1 MTPPRTHGRAHGPG
15 IQVAAQFLTAGS
27 GGIARCAR
35 LTMMALSSQARV
47 SGLAVEDQSS
57 TLVGCTRTRAFRG
70 NRSAF
75 IAANMLGA
83 LSSDWVI
90 YDFAGTARAHGPL
103 GLARRPYA
111 LWAHGWEVW
120 PGNLRADYARAIR
133 GAKAVFVN
141 SGHTGARLAESMPD
155 LKTIH
160 VCQLGTEKDLAPNA
174 PAGRT
179 PDPGAEKMVLFVG
192 RNDEMFAKGQDVLIA
207 AWPKVVAEAPD
218 ATLVFVGGGE
228 RLDRLRELAAAS
240 PAAASIKVMGQLTDT
255 EVDALRTRARLFAM
269 LSNVEGFGLVF
280 AEAMSEG
287 LPVLTSNEDASTEVN
302 LHGETGFAIPRDDL
316 EGVAATVLRVL
327 NDDQL
332 FERLSRQ
339 AYERWR
345 STFCFSAF
353 RDRFLSAAGEAGLVR
368 PAVVN
373 GHAVV

>member
-1 MTPPRTHGRAHGPG
+1 MSLPG

-35 LTMMALSSQARV
+35 LTILALESQARV
-47 SGLAVEDQSS
+47 RGLAVEDQDS
-57 TLVGCTRTRAFRG
+57 TRVGDLKTRAFRG

-75 IAANMLGA
+75 IAANMMGA
-83 LSSDWVI
+83 LTSDWVV

-103 GLARRPYA
+103 GLAGRPYA

-120 PGNLRADYARAIR
+120 PGNLRPDYARAIR

-141 SGHTGARLAESMPD
+141 SGHTGQKLAESMPG

-160 VCQLGTEKDLAPNA
+160 ICQLGTEKDL
-174 PAGRT
+174 PAGADAGPRA
-179 PDPGAEKMVLFVG
+179 PSDEKMVLFVG

-207 AWPKVVAEAPD
+207 AWPKVAAEIPG
-218 ATLVFVGGGE
+218 ATLTFVGGGE
-228 RLDRLRELAAAS
+228 RLDRLRELAAGS
-240 PAAASIKVMGQLTDT
+240 PAAASIRVLGQLTDA

-280 AEAMSEG
+280 AEAMSQG

-302 LHGETGFAIPRDDL
+302 LHGQTGFAVSRDDL
-316 EGVAATVLRVL
+316 EQVAASIIGVLR
-327 NDDQL
+327 DDQL
-332 FERLSRQ
+332 FARLSRQ

-345 STFCFSAF
+345 SNFCFSAF
-353 RDRFLSAAGEAGLVR
+353 KDRFLDAAADAGLV
-368 PAVVN
+368 PQFN
-373 GHAVV
+373 GRVAA

>member
-1 MTPPRTHGRAHGPG
+1 MSPPG

-35 LTMMALSSQARV
+35 LTIMALTSQARV
-47 SGLAVEDQSS
+47 RGLAVEDQDS
-57 TLVGCTRTRAFRG
+57 TLVGDLKTRAFRG

-75 IAANMLGA
+75 IAANMMGA
-83 LSSDWVI
+83 LTSDWVV

-103 GLARRPYA
+103 GLAGRPYA

-141 SGHTGARLAESMPD
+141 SGHTGEKLAESMPR

-160 VCQLGTEKDLAPNA
+160 VCQLGTEKDLV
-174 PAGRT
+174 AGET
-179 PDPGAEKMVLFVG
+179 GAGPREPSHEKMVLFVG

-207 AWPKVVAEAPD
+207 AWPKVAAEIPG
-218 ATLVFVGGGE
+218 ATLTFVGGGE
-228 RLDRLRELAAAS
+228 RLDKLRELAAAS
-240 PAAASIKVMGQLTDT
+240 PAAGSIRVLGQLTDA
-255 EVDALRTRARLFAM
+255 EVEALRARARLFAM

-280 AEAMSEG
+280 AEAMSQG

-302 LHGETGFAIPRDDL
+302 LHGETGFAVSRDDL
-316 EGVAATVLRVL
+316 DEVAARIVGVL

-332 FERLSRQ
+332 FARLSRQ

-353 RDRFLSAAGEAGLVR
+353 KDRFLDAAAHAGLV
-368 PAVVN
+368 PQFN
-373 GHAVV
+373 GRVAA

>member
-1 MTPPRTHGRAHGPG
+1 MTHPD

-35 LTMMALSSQARV
+35 LTIMALTSQARV
-47 SGLAVEDQSS
+47 RGLAVEDQGA
-57 TLVGCTRTRAFRG
+57 TFVGDLKTRGFGG

-75 IAANMLGA
+75 VAANVMGA
-83 LSSDWVI
+83 LKSDWVI

-103 GLARRPYA
+103 GLAGRPYA

-120 PGNLRADYARAIR
+120 PGNLRPDYARAIR

-141 SGHTGARLAESMPD
+141 SAHTGERLAESMPD

-160 VCQLGTEKDLAPNA
+160 VCQLGTEKDA
-174 PAGRT
+174 PAGGAT
-179 PDPGAEKMVLFVG
+179 APAPDPGGEKMVLFVG

-207 AWPKVVAEAPD
+207 AWPKVAAEVPG
-218 ATLVFVGGGE
+218 ATLCFVGGGE

-240 PAAASIKVMGQLTDT
+240 PAAASIRVFGQLTDAAV
-255 EVDALRTRARLFAM
+255 EALRNRARLFAM

-280 AEAMSEG
+280 AEAMSQG
-287 LPVLTSNEDASTEVN
+287 VPVLTSNQDASTEVN
-302 LHGETGFAIPRDDL
+302 VHGETGFSVRRDDL
-316 EGVAATVLRVL
+316 DEVAAAILRVL
-327 NDDQL
+327 KDDRL

-345 STFCFSAF
+345 TAFCFSAF
-353 RDRFLSAAGEAGLVR
+353 RRRFLDAAADAGLVPT
-368 PAVVN
+368 PALS
-373 GHAVV
+373 GRAVAQAS

>member
-1 MTPPRTHGRAHGPG
+1 MTPPQ

-35 LTMMALSSQARV
+35 LTIMALASQAHVR
-47 SGLAVEDQSS
+47 GLAVEDQSA
-57 TLVGCTRTRAFRG
+57 TFVGELKTRAFRG

-75 IAANMLGA
+75 IAANMMGA
-83 LSSDWVI
+83 LTSDWVI

-103 GLARRPYA
+103 GLVGRPYA

-141 SGHTGARLAESMPD
+141 SHHTGERLAESMPG
-155 LKTIH
+155 LKTIR
-160 VCQLGTEKDLAPNA
+160 VCQLGTEKDLPASPPA
-174 PAGRT
+174 AREPAGG
-179 PDPGAEKMVLFVG
+179 DKMVLFVG

-218 ATLVFVGGGE
+218 ATLIFVGGGE

-240 PAAASIKVMGQLTDT
+240 PAATSIKVLGQLDDA
-255 EVDALRTRARLFAM
+255 EVEALRARARLFAM

-287 LPVLTSNEDASTEVN
+287 LPVLTSNKDASTEVN
-302 LHGETGFAIPRDDL
+302 LHGQTGFAVSRDDVG
-316 EGVAATVLRVL
+316 EVASTILSVLW
-327 NDDQL
+327 DDQL
-332 FERLSRQ
+332 FARLSRQ
-339 AYERWR
+339 AYARWR
-345 STFCFSAF
+345 GTFCFSAF
-353 RDRFLSAAGEAGLVR
+353 KDRFLSAAADAGLVR

>member
-1 MTPPRTHGRAHGPG
+1 MSLPG

-35 LTMMALSSQARV
+35 LTILALESQARLR
-47 SGLAVEDQSS
+47 GLAVEDQDS
-57 TLVGCTRTRAFRG
+57 TLVGALKTRAFRG

-75 IAANMLGA
+75 VAANTWGGLT
-83 LSSDWVI
+83 SDWVV

-103 GLARRPYA
+103 GLAGRPYA

-141 SGHTGARLAESMPD
+141 SGHTGEKLAESMPG

-160 VCQLGTEKDLAPNA
+160 VCQLGTEKDL
-174 PAGRT
+174 PAGGRG
-179 PDPGAEKMVLFVG
+179 DAGARAPSDEKMVLFVG

-207 AWPKVVAEAPD
+207 AWPKVAAAIPG
-218 ATLVFVGGGE
+218 ATLTFVGGGE
-228 RLDRLRELAAAS
+228 RLDKLRELAAAS
-240 PAAASIKVMGQLTDT
+240 PAAASIQVLGQLTDA
-255 EVDALRTRARLFAM
+255 EVEALRARARLFAM

-280 AEAMSEG
+280 AEAMSQG

-302 LHGETGFAIPRDDL
+302 LHGETGYAVSRGDL
-316 EGVAATVLRVL
+316 DEVAARIVGVLR
-327 NDDQL
+327 DDQL
-332 FERLSRQ
+332 FARLSRQ

-345 STFCFSAF
+345 GAFCFSAF
-353 RDRFLSAAGEAGLVR
+353 RDRFLDAAAEAGLV
-368 PAVVN
+368 PQFN
-373 GHAVV
+373 GRVAA

>member
-1 MTPPRTHGRAHGPG
+1 MTPPQIHLPG
-15 IQVAAQFLTAGS
+15 IQVAAQFLTPGS

-35 LTMMALSSQARV
+35 LTMMALTSQARV
-47 SGLAVEDQSS
+47 RGLAVEDEQP
-57 TLVGCTRTRAFRG
+57 TLVGETQTRAFRG

-75 IAANMLGA
+75 VVANMMGA
-83 LSSDWVI
+83 LTSDWVI
-90 YDFAGTARAHGPL
+90 YDFAGTAREHGPL
-103 GLARRPYA
+103 GLAGRPYA

-133 GAKAVFVN
+133 GARAVFVN
-141 SGHTGARLAESMPD
+141 SHHTGGRLSQSMPD
-155 LKTIH
+155 LKSIH
-160 VCQLGTEKDLAPNA
+160 VCQLGTEKDLAPGANA
-174 PAGRT
+174 SRT
-179 PDPGAEKMVLFVG
+179 TEPGAEKIVLFVG

-207 AWPKVVAEAPD
+207 AWPKVAAEAPD

-240 PAAASIKVMGQLTDT
+240 PAAASIKVLGQLTDA
-255 EVDALRTRARLFAM
+255 EVDTLRGRARLFAM

-302 LHGETGFAIPRDDL
+302 LHGETGFAIPRGDL
-316 EGVAATVLRVL
+316 DGVSATILRVL

-332 FERLSRQ
+332 FERLSRG

-345 STFCFSAF
+345 SAFCFSAF
-353 RDRFLSAAGEAGLVR
+353 KDRFLGAAADAGLVR
-368 PAVVN
+368 APVVN